1 MKKKRLQIPHTMV
14 LLTCCIIII
23 AVLTY
28 ILPAGVYDRVA
39 SPTGKT
45 VVDPNS
51 FHYVEQTPVGVV
63 QLMKAIPEGFVAAG
77 SIVALT
83 LFSGGAI
90 MILRKIGIIDAGID
104 AFARKIEGKGI
115 IAIPILMFIFALI
128 DCFIGTLELCMVYI
142 PIVMPLMLKL
152 GFDSLTTM
160 GTVVLGS
167 AIGFTAGIANPFT
180 ILLSCGQKR

>member
-1 MKKKRLQIPHTMV
+1 
-14 LLTCCIIII
+14 
-23 AVLTY
+23 
-28 ILPAGVYDRVA
+28 
-39 SPTGKT
+39 
-45 VVDPNS
+45 
-51 FHYVEQTPVGVV
+51 
-63 QLMKAIPEGFVAAG
+63 
-77 SIVALT
+77 
-83 LFSGGAI
+83 
-90 MILRKIGIIDAGID
+90 
-104 AFARKIEGKGI
+104 
-115 IAIPILMFIFALI
+115 MFIFALI